1 MRVLASALG
10 GLAVRLALSGLGSDM
25 QSRWDL
31 ASPLTGAAHAREALY
46 QAELLGGATAAAA
59 ARSPFLRLP
68 LLPWTLLTSV
78 DPLRGAAAG
87 ALADALSCLLLAA
100 LVAASARKSGGGGSG
115 AAPAA
120 AAAGLLLWWSPFAAL
135 ASAAGTAS
143 PLYTLALLAAACA
156 AAQGR
161 ALAAGA
167 ALAAAA
173 LMSAQALAFGLP
185 LLLLLL
191 HGPEQLDASREASSG
206 SAAQENGGERSATS
220 SKPLWAAAAL
230 FVASFACGAAV
241 LLAGTAA
248 LLGRLYPAKGCSPG
262 WAAWL
267 ACEGGASARGE
278 LHPLQ
283 WAGGGRPPAPLPQ
296 AAWTALTH
304 SSGLQGLTPNLGLQW
319 YLFAEM
325 FTKFRCACGWC
336 LPFLIG
342 GGALYFINF

>member
-10 GLAVRLALSGLGSDM
+10 GLAVRLGLALSGLGSGM

-31 ASPLTGAAHAREALY
+31 ASPLTGAAFAREALL
-46 QAELLGGATAAAA
+46 QAELGGASAAAA
-59 ARSPFLRLP
+59 AHSPFLRLP
-68 LLPWTLLTSV
+68 LLPWALLTRG
-78 DPLRGAAAG
+78 DPLRGALAG
-87 ALADALSCLLLAA
+87 AAADALSCLLLAA
-100 LVAASARKSGGGGSG
+100 LVAAAARSGGGGGPG

-120 AAAGLLLWWSPFAAL
+120 AAASVLLWWSPFAAL

-156 AAQGR
+156 AAHRR

-173 LMSAQALAFGLP
+173 LMSAQALPFGLP
-185 LLLLLL
+185 LLLLTL
-191 HGPEQLDASREASSG
+191 HGPEEVAVSGEASSA
-206 SAAQENGGERSATS
+206 SQESGGGEHGAAS
-220 SKPLWAAAAL
+220 SKPRWAAAAL
-230 FVASFACGAAV
+230 FVASFACSAAA

-248 LLGRLYPAKGCSPG
+248 LLGWLYPAKGCSPG
-262 WAAWL
+262 WSAWL
-267 ACEGGASARGE
+267 DCEGGGSGRGK
-278 LHPLQ
+278 HPLA

-325 FTKFRCACGWC
+325 FTKFRWVCSQGK
-336 LPFLIG
+336 FVSLIVHS
-342 GGALYFINF
+342 A